1 MNVREIEQIIDHIH
15 ENHPVFK
22 KEKKQLLY
30 ELLSS
35 FEDICSLIVIG
46 SMLNPSMLRQIIDQ
60 MDALNMALQWVQ
72 TTAFTDSSK
81 AIKTNISENDYKQ
94 CVDLL
99 RNYAYPYS
107 VICSGY
113 ISFSRNRLTAAV
125 NDKTVVFNM
134 PASQNN
140 SAWSDILRET
150 EESSFDSLLKSINP
164 LRLMRANTKLQENV
178 KIENGMICYQLTSEI
193 IESFKEIATKH
204 WDATKTLPESWE
216 FDLFTLSDYKRFWIS
231 LATLCYIHFFSDLKV
246 SDPLVRLN
254 NSTII
259 QSKENMLN
267 YIVSTSGLTKEKVE
281 RIMDYITYN
290 PQKRNVD
297 IMYQPIV
304 DIGDNMLV
312 IAPILFMGSRPER
325 NLLAVI
331 SSMKD
336 QKYSKEVNDLEE
348 LMVQE
353 LETVVSK
360 YNNIQCVKHKNLG
373 GRLPDIDFAVLDKIT
388 NSMLLCELKWFAAAD
403 SAKEVYAK
411 EDEITHGCQQMES
424 IMAYAMVDKK
434 RFFNQVF
441 GIDNGEDIDIFCCV
455 IARHNIRTQNK
466 YIPVIDLKRIKEL
479 LNCNSLNN
487 VFHIIRNHEYEP
499 KMPDEATITHQEISY
514 GGYIFKI
521 PAICFESEIII

>member
-1 MNVREIEQIIDHIH
+1 
-15 ENHPVFK
+15 
-22 KEKKQLLY
+22 
-30 ELLSS
+30 
-35 FEDICSLIVIG
+35 
-46 SMLNPSMLRQIIDQ
+46 
-60 MDALNMALQWVQ
+60 
-72 TTAFTDSSK
+72 
-81 AIKTNISENDYKQ
+81 
-94 CVDLL
+94 
-99 RNYAYPYS
+99 
-107 VICSGY
+107 
-113 ISFSRNRLTAAV
+113 
-125 NDKTVVFNM
+125 
-134 PASQNN
+134 
-140 SAWSDILRET
+140 
-150 EESSFDSLLKSINP
+150 
-164 LRLMRANTKLQENV
+164 
-178 KIENGMICYQLTSEI
+178 
-193 IESFKEIATKH
+193 
-204 WDATKTLPESWE
+204 
-216 FDLFTLSDYKRFWIS
+216 
-231 LATLCYIHFFSDLKV
+231 
-246 SDPLVRLN
+246 
-254 NSTII
+254 
-259 QSKENMLN
+259 MLN

-281 RIMDYITYN
+281 RIMDYITFN

-325 NLLAVI
+325 NLLAVV

-336 QKYSKEVNDLEE
+336 QKYSKEINDLEE

-373 GRLPDIDFAVLDKIT
+373 GRLPDVDFAVLDKIT

-434 RFFNQVF
+434 RFCNQVF
-441 GIDNGEDIDIFCCV
+441 GIDNGEDMDIFCCV

-521 PAICFESEIII
+521 PAICFESEIFI